1 MVYRNVRGHNEY
13 NVQSDK
19 IDWNTTLTKPSPT
32 PSASDLTATSVHRP
46 SQVALNPRYR
56 ILAFISLLLLFLLC
70 IAWELFLDPL
80 APGGSLYVLKAL
92 PLLFPLY
99 GVYKGNLYTLQWSS
113 MLVLLYF
120 TEGVVRWY
128 SDISVTSSMLGGI
141 ETILALVFFLAA
153 ILYVRPAK
161 QAAKRAKKLGK

>member
-1 MVYRNVRGHNEY
+1 M
-13 NVQSDK
+13 
-19 IDWNTTLTKPSPT
+19 TKPSSAPDADVPQAGSANPQLSPT
-32 PSASDLTATSVHRP
+32 SATEPAPESVHQAR
-46 SQVALNPRYR
+46 QIALNPCYR
-56 ILAFISLLLLFLLC
+56 VAAFVSLLLLFLLC

-80 APGGSLYVLKAL
+80 MPGGSVYVLKAL

-128 SDISVTSSMLGGI
+128 SDISTTSSMLGAV

-161 QAAKRAKKLGK
+161 QAAKRAKKQGK

>member
-1 MVYRNVRGHNEY
+1 M
-13 NVQSDK
+13 
-19 IDWNTTLTKPSPT
+19 
-32 PSASDLTATSVHRP
+32 
-46 SQVALNPRYR
+46 ALNPCYR
-56 ILAFISLLLLFLLC
+56 VAAFVSLLLLFLLC

-80 APGGSLYVLKAL
+80 MPGGSVYVLKAL

-128 SDISVTSSMLGGI
+128 SDISTTSSMLGAV
-141 ETILALVFFLAA
+141 ETVLSLVFFLAA

-161 QAAKRAKKLGK
+161 QAAKRSKKQGK

>member
-1 MVYRNVRGHNEY
+1 M
-13 NVQSDK
+13 
-19 IDWNTTLTKPSPT
+19 
-32 PSASDLTATSVHRP
+32 
-46 SQVALNPRYR
+46 NPRYR
-56 ILAFISLLLLFLLC
+56 VLAFISLLLLFLLC

-80 APGGSLYVLKAL
+80 VPGGSLYVLKAL

>member
-1 MVYRNVRGHNEY
+1 MTKLSSAPVAD
-13 NVQSDK
+13 VQQADPA
-19 IDWNTTLTKPSPT
+19 NQQQ
-32 PSASDLTATSVHRP
+32 SASAREQASASVHQPR
-46 SQVALNPRYR
+46 QVALNPQYR
-56 ILAFISLLLLFLLC
+56 VAAFVSLLLLFLLC

-80 APGGSLYVLKAL
+80 VPGGSVYVLKAL

-128 SDISVTSSMLGGI
+128 SDISTTSSMLGAV
-141 ETILALVFFLAA
+141 ETVLSLVFFLAA

-161 QAAKRAKKLGK
+161 QAAKRAKKQGK

>member
-1 MVYRNVRGHNEY
+1 
-13 NVQSDK
+13 
-19 IDWNTTLTKPSPT
+19 LTKPSSAPDADVPQAGSANPQLSPT
-32 PSASDLTATSVHRP
+32 SATEPAPESVHQAR
-46 SQVALNPRYR
+46 QIALNPCYR
-56 ILAFISLLLLFLLC
+56 VAAFVSLLLLFLLC

-80 APGGSLYVLKAL
+80 MPGGSVYVLKAL

-128 SDISVTSSMLGGI
+128 SDISTTSSMLGAV

-161 QAAKRAKKLGK
+161 QAAKRAKKQGK

>member
-1 MVYRNVRGHNEY
+1 MPQAGSANP
-13 NVQSDK
+13 Q
-19 IDWNTTLTKPSPT
+19 LSPT
-32 PSASDLTATSVHRP
+32 SATEPAPESVHQAR
-46 SQVALNPRYR
+46 QIALNPCYR
-56 ILAFISLLLLFLLC
+56 VAAFVSLLLLFLLC

-80 APGGSLYVLKAL
+80 MPGGSVYVLKAL

-128 SDISVTSSMLGGI
+128 SDISTTSSMLGAV
-141 ETILALVFFLAA
+141 ETVLALVFFLAA

-161 QAAKRAKKLGK
+161 QAAKRAKKQGK

>member
-1 MVYRNVRGHNEY
+1 M
-13 NVQSDK
+13 
-19 IDWNTTLTKPSPT
+19 
-32 PSASDLTATSVHRP
+32 
-46 SQVALNPRYR
+46 NPRYR

-80 APGGSLYVLKAL
+80 VPGGSLYVLKAL

-161 QAAKRAKKLGK
+161 QAAKRAKKQGK

>member
-1 MVYRNVRGHNEY
+1 
-13 NVQSDK
+13 
-19 IDWNTTLTKPSPT
+19 LTKPSSAPDADVPQAGSANPQLSPT
-32 PSASDLTATSVHRP
+32 SATEPAPESVHQAR
-46 SQVALNPRYR
+46 QIALNPCYR
-56 ILAFISLLLLFLLC
+56 VAAFVSLLLLFLLC

-80 APGGSLYVLKAL
+80 MPGGSVYVLKVL

-128 SDISVTSSMLGGI
+128 SDISTTSSMLGAV

-161 QAAKRAKKLGK
+161 QAAKRAKKQGK

>member
-1 MVYRNVRGHNEY
+1 M
-13 NVQSDK
+13 
-19 IDWNTTLTKPSPT
+19 
-32 PSASDLTATSVHRP
+32 
-46 SQVALNPRYR
+46 ALNPRYR
-56 ILAFISLLLLFLLC
+56 VAAFVSLLLLFLLC

-80 APGGSLYVLKAL
+80 VPGGSVYVLKAL

-128 SDISVTSSMLGGI
+128 SDISTTSSMLGAV
-141 ETILALVFFLAA
+141 ETVLSLVFFLAA

-161 QAAKRAKKLGK
+161 QAAKRAKKQGK

>member
-1 MVYRNVRGHNEY
+1 MEIMLTTSSSAPAAQ
-13 NVQSDK
+13 VQQAD
-19 IDWNTTLTKPSPT
+19 
-32 PSASDLTATSVHRP
+32 SANAQTAQSGDADPAHASVHRAQ
-46 SQVALNPRYR
+46 QVALNPRYR
-56 ILAFISLLLLFLLC
+56 VIAFVSLLLLFLLC

-80 APGGSLYVLKAL
+80 VPGGSVYVLKAL

-128 SDISVTSSMLGGI
+128 SDISRTSSMLGAV
-141 ETILALVFFLAA
+141 ETILSLVFFLAA

-161 QAAKRAKKLGK
+161 QAAKRAKKQGK

>member
-1 MVYRNVRGHNEY
+1 MNPCYR
-13 NVQSDK
+13 
-19 IDWNTTLTKPSPT
+19 
-32 PSASDLTATSVHRP
+32 
-46 SQVALNPRYR
+46 VA
-56 ILAFISLLLLFLLC
+56 AFVSLLLLFLLC

-80 APGGSLYVLKAL
+80 MPGGSVYVLKAL

-128 SDISVTSSMLGGI
+128 SDISTTSSMLGAV
-141 ETILALVFFLAA
+141 ETVLSLVFFLAA

-161 QAAKRAKKLGK
+161 QAAKRSKKQGK

>member
-1 MVYRNVRGHNEY
+1 M
-13 NVQSDK
+13 
-19 IDWNTTLTKPSPT
+19 TKPSSAPDANVQQAD
-32 PSASDLTATSVHRP
+32 PANQQESAPAPEPASASVHQAR
-46 SQVALNPRYR
+46 QVALNPQYR
-56 ILAFISLLLLFLLC
+56 VAAFVSLLLLFLLC

-80 APGGSLYVLKAL
+80 VPGGSVYVLKAL

-128 SDISVTSSMLGGI
+128 SDISTTSSMLGAV
-141 ETILALVFFLAA
+141 ETVLSLVFFLAA

-161 QAAKRAKKLGK
+161 QAAKRAKKQGK

>member
-1 MVYRNVRGHNEY
+1 M
-13 NVQSDK
+13 
-19 IDWNTTLTKPSPT
+19 TKPSSAPDADVPQSGSANPQLSPT
-32 PSASDLTATSVHRP
+32 SATEPAPESVHQAR
-46 SQVALNPRYR
+46 QIALNPCYR
-56 ILAFISLLLLFLLC
+56 VIAFVSLLLLFLLC

-80 APGGSLYVLKAL
+80 MPGGSVYVLKAL

-128 SDISVTSSMLGGI
+128 SDISTTSSMLGAV
-141 ETILALVFFLAA
+141 ETVLALVFFLAA

-161 QAAKRAKKLGK
+161 QAAKRAKKQGK

>member
-1 MVYRNVRGHNEY
+1 MTKLSSAPVAD
-13 NVQSDK
+13 VQQADPA
-19 IDWNTTLTKPSPT
+19 NQQQ
-32 PSASDLTATSVHRP
+32 SASAPEQASASVHQPR
-46 SQVALNPRYR
+46 QVALNPQYR
-56 ILAFISLLLLFLLC
+56 VAAFVSLLLLFLLC

-80 APGGSLYVLKAL
+80 VPGGSVYVLKAL

-128 SDISVTSSMLGGI
+128 SDISTTSSMLGAV
-141 ETILALVFFLAA
+141 ETVLSLVFFLAA

-161 QAAKRAKKLGK
+161 QAAKRAKKQGK

>member
-1 MVYRNVRGHNEY
+1 M
-13 NVQSDK
+13 
-19 IDWNTTLTKPSPT
+19 TKPSSAPDADVPQAGFANPQLSPT
-32 PSASDLTATSVHRP
+32 SATEPAPESVHQAR
-46 SQVALNPRYR
+46 QIALNPCYR
-56 ILAFISLLLLFLLC
+56 VAAFVSLLLLFLLC
-70 IAWELFLDPL
+70 IAWELVLDPL
-80 APGGSLYVLKAL
+80 MPGGSVYVLKAL

-128 SDISVTSSMLGGI
+128 SDISTTSSMLGAV
-141 ETILALVFFLAA
+141 ETVLALVFFLAA

-161 QAAKRAKKLGK
+161 QAAKRAKKQGK

>member
-1 MVYRNVRGHNEY
+1 METNLTQPTSASAGNSTQTETRPLGAGADER
-13 NVQSDK
+13 QD
-19 IDWNTTLTKPSPT
+19 TLTS
-32 PSASDLTATSVHRP
+32 SVHHP
-46 SQVALNPRYR
+46 QQVALKPGYR
-56 ILAFISLLLLFLLC
+56 VAAFVTLLLLFLLC

-80 APGGSLYVLKAL
+80 VPGGSLYVLKAL

-99 GVYKGNLYTLQWSS
+99 GVYRGNLYTLQWSA

-128 SDISVTSSMLGGI
+128 SDISRSSSMLGAV
-141 ETILALVFFLAA
+141 ETILAVIFFLAA

-161 QAAKRAKKLGK
+161 QAAKRAKKAR

>member
-1 MVYRNVRGHNEY
+1 M
-13 NVQSDK
+13 
-19 IDWNTTLTKPSPT
+19 TKPSPT
-32 PSASDLTATSVHRP
+32 PSAADLTAASVHRP
-46 SQVALNPRYR
+46 TQIALNPRYR

-80 APGGSLYVLKAL
+80 VPGGSLYVLKAL

-99 GVYKGNLYTLQWSS
+99 GVYKGNLYTLQW
-113 MLVLLYF
+113 
-120 TEGVVRWY
+120 
-128 SDISVTSSMLGGI
+128 SSMLGGI

>member
-1 MVYRNVRGHNEY
+1 M
-13 NVQSDK
+13 
-19 IDWNTTLTKPSPT
+19 TKPSSAPDADVPQAGSANPQLSPT
-32 PSASDLTATSVHRP
+32 SATEPAPESVHQAR
-46 SQVALNPRYR
+46 QIALNPCYR
-56 ILAFISLLLLFLLC
+56 VAAFVSLLLLFLLC

-80 APGGSLYVLKAL
+80 MPGGSVYVLKAL

-128 SDISVTSSMLGGI
+128 SDISTTSSMLGAV
-141 ETILALVFFLAA
+141 ETVLALVFFLAA

-161 QAAKRAKKLGK
+161 QAAKRAKKQGK

>member
-1 MVYRNVRGHNEY
+1 M
-13 NVQSDK
+13 
-19 IDWNTTLTKPSPT
+19 
-32 PSASDLTATSVHRP
+32 
-46 SQVALNPRYR
+46 NPRYR

-80 APGGSLYVLKAL
+80 VPGGSLYVLKAL

-161 QAAKRAKKLGK
+161 QAAKRAKKMGK

>member
-1 MVYRNVRGHNEY
+1 MI
-13 NVQSDK
+13 SD
-19 IDWNTTLTKPSPT
+19 T
-32 PSASDLTATSVHRP
+32 PDGALHRRQ
-46 SQVALNPRYR
+46 QVPLNPAYR
-56 ILAFISLLLLFLLC
+56 IVAFISLALLLILC
-70 IAWELFLDPL
+70 VAWELFLDPL
-80 APGGSLYVLKAL
+80 VPGGSVYVLKAL

-128 SDISVTSSMLGGI
+128 SDVSRTSSMLGAI
-141 ETILALVFFLAA
+141 ETILSLIFFLAA

-161 QAAKRAKKLGK
+161 QAAKRAKKAR

>member
-1 MVYRNVRGHNEY
+1 MTKLSSAPVAD
-13 NVQSDK
+13 VQQADPANSP
-19 IDWNTTLTKPSPT
+19 PSP
-32 PSASDLTATSVHRP
+32 SAPEPAPASVHQAR
-46 SQVALNPRYR
+46 QVALNPQYR
-56 ILAFISLLLLFLLC
+56 VAAFVSLLLLFLLC

-80 APGGSLYVLKAL
+80 VPGGSVYVLKAL

-128 SDISVTSSMLGGI
+128 SDISTTSSMLGAV
-141 ETILALVFFLAA
+141 ETVLSLVFFLAA

-161 QAAKRAKKLGK
+161 QAAKRAKKQGK

>member
-1 MVYRNVRGHNEY
+1 M
-13 NVQSDK
+13 
-19 IDWNTTLTKPSPT
+19 
-32 PSASDLTATSVHRP
+32 
-46 SQVALNPRYR
+46 ALNPRYR
-56 ILAFISLLLLFLLC
+56 VLAFISLLLLFLLC

-80 APGGSLYVLKAL
+80 VPGGSLYVLKAL

>member
-1 MVYRNVRGHNEY
+1 MEIMSTNSTSAPAAD
-13 NVQSDK
+13 VQQGTPASAQPA
-19 IDWNTTLTKPSPT
+19 PSTVSEAAP
-32 PSASDLTATSVHRP
+32 ASVHRAQ
-46 SQVALNPRYR
+46 QVALNPRYR
-56 ILAFISLLLLFLLC
+56 VVAFVSLLLLFLLC
-70 IAWELFLDPL
+70 IAWELALDPL
-80 APGGSLYVLKAL
+80 VPGGSVYVLKAL

-128 SDISVTSSMLGGI
+128 SDISNTSSMLGAV
-141 ETILALVFFLAA
+141 ETILSLAFFLAA

-161 QAAKRAKKLGK
+161 QAAKRAKKQGN

>member
-1 MVYRNVRGHNEY
+1 M
-13 NVQSDK
+13 
-19 IDWNTTLTKPSPT
+19 TKPSSAPDAGVPQAGSANPQLSPTSATEPT
-32 PSASDLTATSVHRP
+32 PESVHQAR
-46 SQVALNPRYR
+46 QIALNPCYR
-56 ILAFISLLLLFLLC
+56 VAAFVSLLLLFLLC

-80 APGGSLYVLKAL
+80 MPGGSVYVLKAL

-128 SDISVTSSMLGGI
+128 SDISTTSSMLGAV

-161 QAAKRAKKLGK
+161 QAAKRAKKQGK

>member
-1 MVYRNVRGHNEY
+1 MNPQYRG
-13 NVQSDK
+13 
-19 IDWNTTLTKPSPT
+19 
-32 PSASDLTATSVHRP
+32 A
-46 SQVALNPRYR
+46 
-56 ILAFISLLLLFLLC
+56 AFVSLLLLFLLC

-80 APGGSLYVLKAL
+80 VPGGSVYVLKAL

-128 SDISVTSSMLGGI
+128 SDISTTSSMLGAV
-141 ETILALVFFLAA
+141 ETVLSLVFFLAA

-161 QAAKRAKKLGK
+161 QAAKRAKKQGK

>member
-1 MVYRNVRGHNEY
+1 MNPCYR
-13 NVQSDK
+13 
-19 IDWNTTLTKPSPT
+19 
-32 PSASDLTATSVHRP
+32 
-46 SQVALNPRYR
+46 VA
-56 ILAFISLLLLFLLC
+56 AFVSLLLLFLLC
-70 IAWELFLDPL
+70 IAWELVLDPL
-80 APGGSLYVLKAL
+80 MPGGSVYVLKAL

-128 SDISVTSSMLGGI
+128 SDISTTSSMLGAV
-141 ETILALVFFLAA
+141 ETVLALVFFLAA

-161 QAAKRAKKLGK
+161 QAAKRAKKQGK

>member
-1 MVYRNVRGHNEY
+1 MTKLSSAPVAD
-13 NVQSDK
+13 VQQADPA
-19 IDWNTTLTKPSPT
+19 NQQQ
-32 PSASDLTATSVHRP
+32 SASAPGQASASVHQPR
-46 SQVALNPRYR
+46 QVALNPQYR
-56 ILAFISLLLLFLLC
+56 VAAFVSLLLLFLLC

-80 APGGSLYVLKAL
+80 VPGGSVYVLKAL

-113 MLVLLYF
+113 MLVMLYF

-128 SDISVTSSMLGGI
+128 SDISTTSSMLGAV
-141 ETILALVFFLAA
+141 ETVLSLVFFLAA

-161 QAAKRAKKLGK
+161 QAAKRAKKQGK

>member
-1 MVYRNVRGHNEY
+1 MNPQYR
-13 NVQSDK
+13 
-19 IDWNTTLTKPSPT
+19 
-32 PSASDLTATSVHRP
+32 
-46 SQVALNPRYR
+46 VA
-56 ILAFISLLLLFLLC
+56 AFVSLLLLFLLC

-80 APGGSLYVLKAL
+80 VPGGSVYVLKAL

-128 SDISVTSSMLGGI
+128 SDISTTSSMLGAV
-141 ETILALVFFLAA
+141 ETVLSLVFFLAA

-161 QAAKRAKKLGK
+161 QAAKRAKKQGK

>member
-1 MVYRNVRGHNEY
+1 MTQSSSAPVAD
-13 NVQSDK
+13 VQQAD
-19 IDWNTTLTKPSPT
+19 TT
-32 PSASDLTATSVHRP
+32 SASAMSSTDTGPALASVHQAQ
-46 SQVALNPRYR
+46 QVALNPRYR
-56 ILAFISLLLLFLLC
+56 VIAFVSLLLLFLLC

-80 APGGSLYVLKAL
+80 VPGGSVYVLKAL

-128 SDISVTSSMLGGI
+128 SDISSTSSMLGAA
-141 ETILALVFFLAA
+141 ETILSVVFFLAA

-161 QAAKRAKKLGK
+161 QAAKRAKKQGK

>member
-1 MVYRNVRGHNEY
+1 M
-13 NVQSDK
+13 
-19 IDWNTTLTKPSPT
+19 TKPSSAPVADVQQAGSANPQLS
-32 PSASDLTATSVHRP
+32 PSSATEPAPASVHQAR
-46 SQVALNPRYR
+46 QIALNPRYR
-56 ILAFISLLLLFLLC
+56 VAAFVSLLLLFLLC

-80 APGGSLYVLKAL
+80 VPGGSVYVLKAL

-128 SDISVTSSMLGGI
+128 SDISTTSSMLGAV
-141 ETILALVFFLAA
+141 ETVLSLVFFLAA

-161 QAAKRAKKLGK
+161 QAAKRAKKQGK

>member
-1 MVYRNVRGHNEY
+1 M
-13 NVQSDK
+13 
-19 IDWNTTLTKPSPT
+19 ILTKPSPAPVANVQQAHAAKPPHVA
-32 PSASDLTATSVHRP
+32 PSAPDPVTASVHRP
-46 SQVALNPRYR
+46 QQVALNPRYR
-56 ILAFISLLLLFLLC
+56 VAAFASLLMLFLLC
-70 IAWELFLDPL
+70 IAWELFIDPL
-80 APGGSLYVLKAL
+80 VPGGSVYVLKAL

-128 SDISVTSSMLGGI
+128 SDISTTSSMLGAM
-141 ETILALVFFLAA
+141 ETVLSLIFFLAA

-161 QAAKRAKKLGK
+161 QAAKRAKKQGK